1 MVPTLLRIA
10 APSLLALAC
19 ALPAVANTGCIDE
32 NSIELHEGHAATA
45 PAAPSMSPRE
55 QLHAMVH
62 AAIERS
68 NAVGAARLLEEAAKD
83 DIEEARAE
91 GKPQVNLIGSVSR
104 IGSTVDGIDE
114 GTGRQGRAT
123 LSMGAPLYDAGRV
136 SRLVEYRRQLALAAH
151 DGQLNTQ
158 EQIALQT
165 VSLALERSRYHLQAE
180 VYRQYASKM
189 SCLVDALQQI
199 VQVDHGRASEL
210 VQARKTLEE
219 AQLQAD
225 AAKTGERQMAI
236 RLRRFVGDALAQSEG
251 LASVFARLP
260 DVNEILAAAERA
272 PDIAALSAQADALK
286 NYAGVVDAQGKPQVS
301 WAVSGSKAGG
311 VGNPSN
317 WSAGVNVTVP
327 LYNPTVAPQE
337 RAARERAQAAQLQR
351 ADAVEDRKARVLD
364 VYEQA
369 SSAFDR
375 AHRIVSVLQDSDR
388 VREYTLQQWQQLGK
402 RSLFDVM
409 AAEDDHYSLRV
420 SYVNAL
426 FDAQEANALLQSL
439 GGGLY
444 GWLQ

>member
-1 MVPTLLRIA
+1 MLANFLRTA
-10 APSLLALAC
+10 APSLLALVAALGA
-19 ALPAVANTGCIDE
+19 ALPA
-32 NSIELHEGHAATA
+32 AAE
-45 PAAPSMSPRE
+45 SPRA
-55 QLHAMVH
+55 QLQALVR

-68 NAVGAARLLEEAAKD
+68 NAVGAARMLAEAAKD
-83 DIEEARAE
+83 DIDEARAE
-91 GKPQVNLIGSVSR
+91 ARPQVNLTGSVDKLGSR
-104 IGSTVDGIDE
+104 LDGID
-114 GTGRQGRAT
+114 QGSGGQARAT

-151 DGQLNTQ
+151 QGELNTQ

-165 VSLALERSRYHLQAE
+165 VSLAMERNRYHLQAE

-189 SCLVDALQQI
+189 SCLVDALAQI
-199 VQVDHGRASEL
+199 VKVDHGRASEL

-225 AAKTGERQMAI
+225 SAKTGEREMTI
-236 RLRRFVGDALAQSEG
+236 RLRRFVGDRLSGGEG
-251 LASVFARLP
+251 LAAVFARLP
-260 DVNEILAAAERA
+260 NVDDVLAAASRA
-272 PDIAALSAQADALK
+272 PDLTALSAQAEALK
-286 NYAGVVDAQGKPQVS
+286 NYAGVVDASGKPQVS

-311 VGNPSN
+311 IGNPSN

-327 LYNPTVAPQE
+327 LYNPTVEPQQ
-337 RAARERAQAAQLQR
+337 RAARARAEAARLQQ
-351 ADAVEDRKARVLD
+351 ADAVEDRTARVLD

-375 AHRIVSVLQDSDR
+375 AHRIVTVLQDSDR

-420 SYVNAL
+420 SYDNAL
-426 FDAQEANALLQSL
+426 FDAQEANALLLSL